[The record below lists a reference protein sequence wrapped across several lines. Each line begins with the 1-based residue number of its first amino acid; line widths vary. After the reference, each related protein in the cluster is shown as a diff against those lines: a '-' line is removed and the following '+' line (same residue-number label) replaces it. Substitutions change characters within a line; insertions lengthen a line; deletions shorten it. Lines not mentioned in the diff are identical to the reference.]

1 MGENRRKTD
10 HVSLFERESDWSKV
24 LTNAEFEEL
33 KKGMAK
39 YGVEVTVERH

>member
-1 MGENRRKTD
+1 MSEKTRTD
-10 HVSLFERESDWSKV
+10 HKSLFEQESDWSKV

-39 YGVEVTVERH
+39 YGVEVTIERH